1 VPRTRF
7 TKLLGFKLFV
17 IIAGVMLGG
26 TIVFATLTLRW
37 HSEQYLHQSVES
49 VSRVSDVIK
58 RSMHYSMLLNRR
70 EDIRHIMSTV
80 GNEPGIEVIRIYNKK
95 GEITFSSKA
104 GEIGTTANVSDVA
117 CSACHVSGSTLAS
130 PQTSELTRIFQS
142 ERGYRVMGMITPI
155 KNETTCSEAACHD
168 HPASQTVLGV
178 LDVMVPLKELDES
191 LAELEFVQYR
201 NAFILAA
208 TVTVFSGLF
217 ILFMVNIPVRQLIR
231 GTDEIRKGNLQHK
244 IAVRTN
250 DEIGTLATSFNQMT
264 DDLRAARDELTQAA
278 QLLEQRV
285 QEKTEELRRAQAN
298 MVQMEKMVS
307 LGTLAATVAHELN
320 NPLEGVLTYA
330 KLLRRKLERIN
341 LETSVKKELDGELA
355 VIADE
360 TARCGNIVKNLL
372 LFSRQKIGE
381 FREANLIDIIEQS
394 LKLISHHLTMNNI
407 QLQTRFEQQPI
418 TLYCD
423 PNQLEQ
429 AFLAVEINSVEAM
442 PGGGTLQI
450 HVCEN
455 KNADSV
461 CIEFVDTGVGIREED
476 IPHIFEPFFT
486 TKRDGKGTGLGLAV
500 VYGIVKRHGGSVDIQ
515 SQLHKGTT
523 VTIQLPR
530 HEIRQEESAFSFSMD
545 KPL

>member
-1 VPRTRF
+1 
-7 TKLLGFKLFV
+7 
-17 IIAGVMLGG
+17 
-26 TIVFATLTLRW
+26 
-37 HSEQYLHQSVES
+37 
-49 VSRVSDVIK
+49 
-58 RSMHYSMLLNRR
+58 
-70 EDIRHIMSTV
+70 
-80 GNEPGIEVIRIYNKK
+80 
-95 GEITFSSKA
+95 
-104 GEIGTTANVSDVA
+104 
-117 CSACHVSGSTLAS
+117 
-130 PQTSELTRIFQS
+130 
-142 ERGYRVMGMITPI
+142 MGMITPI

>member
-1 VPRTRF
+1 
-7 TKLLGFKLFV
+7 
-17 IIAGVMLGG
+17 
-26 TIVFATLTLRW
+26 
-37 HSEQYLHQSVES
+37 
-49 VSRVSDVIK
+49 
-58 RSMHYSMLLNRR
+58 MHYSMLLNRR